1 MSQPPDDIR
10 NKYPN
15 MWNLKISVNCII
27 KLLQGLKPDKAPCP
41 DQIRLLLLQKLC
53 LEIAQILQV
62 IFSKSLE
69 DGSLPSEFLKANV
82 SPIFKKGEKSD
93 PANYRPIS
101 LTCILCKIFEHIVAS
116 NVVKHLDVNQIL
128 YDLQHGFRSKRSC
141 ETQLTMLIE
150 EIHRNL
156 KEGKQTDII
165 LLAFSKAFDKVNHA
179 KLILKLHNYG
189 IRGRTLFWISA
200 FLNGKS
206 QSVVLE
212 GGCSEEV
219 SVASEVPQGSVLGPI
234 LFLIYHLPD
243 KVKSQVRLFA
253 DDTAAY
259 LAISKLAD
267 SEQLQADLEILQEW
281 EIRWDTQF
289 NPSKCQVIHI
299 TRSRSPLPTTY
310 TLHGE
315 TLEAVAS
322 ARYLGVDIANDLSWK
337 THVSRITNNA
347 NKSLGFL
354 RRNLKTK
361 NTSLRENAYKA
372 IVRPQL
378 EYASPVWDPH
388 TKDDKQKIEN
398 VQSRADRWVLGD
410 YLS

>member
-1 MSQPPDDIR
+1 MIKTSHSRYLDNIVGIIDDSDPAENARPNTKKLFSYLKNCRQDSQGIAPLKENGKTCTDNLKKANLLNAQFQSVFKPKSPLQLKQLCQKKVQDLHDAGNNSQDMSQPPDDIR

-15 MWNLKISVNCII
+15 MRNLKISVNCII

-53 LEIAQILQV
+53 LEIAPILQV
-62 IFSKSLE
+62 IFYKSLE

-212 GGCSEEV
+212 GGCSKEV

-243 KVKSQVRLFA
+243 MVKSQVRLFA

-267 SEQLQADLEILQEW
+267 SEQLQADLDILQEW

-289 NPSKCQVIHI
+289 NPSKC
-299 TRSRSPLPTTY
+299 
-310 TLHGE
+310 
-315 TLEAVAS
+315 
-322 ARYLGVDIANDLSWK
+322 
-337 THVSRITNNA
+337 
-347 NKSLGFL
+347 
-354 RRNLKTK
+354 
-361 NTSLRENAYKA
+361 
-372 IVRPQL
+372 
-378 EYASPVWDPH
+378 
-388 TKDDKQKIEN
+388 
-398 VQSRADRWVLGD
+398 
-410 YLS
+410 

>member
-1 MSQPPDDIR
+1 MDKARKLLGPNKIYSQDMSQPPDDIR

-15 MWNLKISVNCII
+15 MPDLKISVNGII
-27 KLLQGLKPDKAPCP
+27 KLLQGLKPDKTPGP
-41 DQIRLLLLQKLC
+41 DQIRPLLLQKLC
-53 LEIAQILQV
+53 LEIVPILQV

-69 DGSLPSEFLKANV
+69 EGSLPSEWLKANV

-93 PANYRPIS
+93 PSNYRPIS

-165 LLAFSKAFDKVNHA
+165 LLDFSKAFDKVNHA
-179 KLILKLHNYG
+179 KLILKIHNYG
-189 IRGRTLFWISA
+189 IRGRTLSWISA
-200 FLNGKS
+200 FLNGRP
-206 QSVVLE
+206 QTVVLE

-219 SVASEVPQGSVLGPI
+219 PVTSGVPQGSVLGLI
-234 LFLIYHLPD
+234 LFLIYINDLPG

-267 SEQLQADLEILQEW
+267 SEQLQTDLDILQEW
-281 EIRWDTQF
+281 EIRWDMQF

-315 TLEAVAS
+315 TLEAIAS

-361 NTSLRENAYKA
+361 KT
-372 IVRPQL
+372 
-378 EYASPVWDPH
+378 PH
-388 TKDDKQKIEN
+388 
-398 VQSRADRWVLGD
+398 
-410 YLS
+410 